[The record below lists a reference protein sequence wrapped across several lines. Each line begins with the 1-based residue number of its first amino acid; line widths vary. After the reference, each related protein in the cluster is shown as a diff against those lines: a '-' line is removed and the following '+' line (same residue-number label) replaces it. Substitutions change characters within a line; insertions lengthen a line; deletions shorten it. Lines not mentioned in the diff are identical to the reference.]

1 MMSYWMNVLE
11 VYKFATCG
19 KRCGFQNILPKRD
32 FIILLLIEVSGHG
45 VGFALVLANYC
56 FMAPTGQPRLS
67 KKSLRF

>member
-1 MMSYWMNVLE
+1 VEKGADSKTFCLKE
-11 VYKFATCG
+11 IF
-19 KRCGFQNILPKRD
+19 
-32 FIILLLIEVSGHG
+32 FIIFLLIEVSGHG